1 MLAFNGKLCH
11 ELKDSVEVAAAAV
24 ALVATSQSPLSI
36 NRDREELIRGKEC
49 ESARQHTVQR
59 AKCRS

>member
-11 ELKDSVEVAAAAV
+11 ELKDSVEVAAAS
-24 ALVATSQSPLSI
+24 VATSQSPLSI